1 MKAMLQEMAVAISD
15 EIGATPQID
24 GEDDAHFI
32 ADMFYIAADPAES
45 TP

>member
-15 EIGATPQID
+15 EIGATPQIY
-24 GEDDAHFI
+24 GEDEHFI
-32 ADMFYIAADPAES
+32 SDMFYIAADPAES